1 LLYCGQ
7 CGSLLTSTFTRQRAH
22 RYYVCD
28 CAQVPVAA
36 LDLEPALVRELEPML
51 GDRPDE
57 VLIRQTLTRVTYDSR
72 NRQVVVAL
80 GDGTQFEFPLPAPN
94 RRGARSASRHREG
107 RIPRVSRLMALA
119 IKFEKVVREH
129 RLRDYAEIARRGEVS
144 RARLSQIVSLMN
156 LAPAIQEALLFL
168 PKTVTGRDR
177 ITEKQMR
184 KIACVIDWE
193 RQQVLFRGIPSGSTR

>member
-1 LLYCGQ
+1 
-7 CGSLLTSTFTRQRAH
+7 
-22 RYYVCD
+22 
-28 CAQVPVAA
+28 
-36 LDLEPALVRELEPML
+36 
-51 GDRPDE
+51 
-57 VLIRQTLTRVTYDSR
+57 
-72 NRQVVVAL
+72 
-80 GDGTQFEFPLPAPN
+80 
-94 RRGARSASRHREG
+94 
-107 RIPRVSRLMALA
+107 MALA